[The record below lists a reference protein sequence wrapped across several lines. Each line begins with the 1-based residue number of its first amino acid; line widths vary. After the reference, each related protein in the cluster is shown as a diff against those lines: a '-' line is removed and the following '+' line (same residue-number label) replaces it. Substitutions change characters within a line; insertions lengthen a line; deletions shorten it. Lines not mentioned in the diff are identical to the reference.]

1 MNMDTASQYGQMDFN
16 LPHDVVQL
24 PSQGKFYKNRKSSV
38 KVGYLTAAD
47 ENILLGQKNTENII
61 TTLLR
66 NKIYEPDFNPD
77 QLLDCDVEAIL
88 IFLRNSSF
96 GAEYTF
102 TLRDPKTL
110 KDFETTITLDELN
123 ILPAKI
129 NPNDQ
134 GLFEF
139 TLPVSRKTVKCKLLN
154 AGDIRQLQKLQSQ
167 YPDGVVAPVVTKRL
181 EMMVE
186 EMDGNKDKMT
196 IAQEIQTL
204 PIADS
209 KFIRNNMRDA
219 EPRLDMERVF
229 MAPSG
234 EKVSTR
240 ITFGAEFFR
249 PFF

>member
-1 MNMDTASQYGQMDFN
+1 MDNATQYGQEDFN
-16 LPHDVVQL
+16 LPHDVVTL
-24 PSQGKFYKNRKSSV
+24 PSQGRFYRNKKASL

-47 ENILLGQKNTENII
+47 ENILLGQKNPDNIVH
-61 TTLLR
+61 TLLR
-66 NKIYEPDFNPD
+66 NKIYEPDVDPN

-96 GAEYTF
+96 GPEYTF

-110 KDFETTITLDELN
+110 KDFQQTILLDELN
-123 ILPAKI
+123 IKQGSMEPG
-129 NPNDQ
+129 ND

-139 TLPVSRKTVKCKLLN
+139 QLPVSKANVKCRLLTMS
-154 AGDIRQLQKLQSQ
+154 DIKEIQKIQDA

-181 EMMVE
+181 EMQIVSLNGE
-186 EMDGNKDKMT
+186 TDKGR
-196 IAQEIQTL
+196 IAQEIMTM

-209 KFIRNNMRDA
+209 KFIRNSMRDA
-219 EPRLDMERVF
+219 EPRLDLDRTF
-229 MAPSG
+229 TAPSG
-234 EKVSTR
+234 EKVTSR

>member
-1 MNMDTASQYGQMDFN
+1 MDTASQYGQMDFN

-24 PSQGKFYKNRKSSV
+24 PSQGKFYKNRKSSL

-47 ENILLGQKNTENII
+47 ENILLGQKNTDNIVS
-61 TTLLR
+61 TLLR

-77 QLLDCDVEAIL
+77 QLLDCDTEAIL

-96 GAEYTF
+96 GTEYTF

-110 KDFETTITLDELN
+110 KEFESSIHLDELN
-123 ILPAKI
+123 VIQPKI
-129 NPNDQ
+129 TPNEQ
-134 GLFEF
+134 GLFELK
-139 TLPVSRKTVKCKLLN
+139 LPVSGKTIKCKLLN
-154 AGDIRQLQKLQSQ
+154 NNDAKQLQKLQDQ

-209 KFIRNNMRDA
+209 KYIRNTMREA
-219 EPRLDMERVF
+219 EPRLDLERVF
-229 MAPSG
+229 TAPSG
-234 EKVSTR
+234 EKVTTR

>member
-1 MNMDTASQYGQMDFN
+1 MDNASQYGQMEFN

-24 PSQGKFYKNRKSSV
+24 PSQGKFYKNKKSSL

-47 ENILLGQKNTENII
+47 ENILLGQKNADNIVS
-61 TTLLR
+61 TLLR

-77 QLLDCDVEAIL
+77 QLLDCDTEAIL
-88 IFLRNSSF
+88 IFLRNTSF
-96 GAEYTF
+96 GSEYTF
-102 TLRDPKTL
+102 TLRDPKTQ
-110 KDFETTITLDELN
+110 KEFEATTNLDELN
-123 ILPAKI
+123 VIQPKI
-129 NPNDQ
+129 TPNNN
-134 GLFEF
+134 GLFELK
-139 TLPVSRKTVKCKLLN
+139 LPVSGKTVKCKLLN
-154 AGDIRQLQKLQSQ
+154 NSDVKSLQKLQDQ
-167 YPDGVVAPVVTKRL
+167 YPDGVIAPVVTKRL

-186 EMDGNKDKMT
+186 EMDGNSDKTT

-209 KFIRNNMRDA
+209 KHIRNMMRDA
-219 EPRLDMERVF
+219 EPRLDLERVF

-234 EKVSTR
+234 EKVSVR

>member
-1 MNMDTASQYGQMDFN
+1 MDNSSQYGQMEFN

-24 PSQGKFYKNRKSSV
+24 PSQGKFYKNKKSSL

-47 ENILLGQKNTENII
+47 ENILLGQKNADNIV

-77 QLLDCDVEAIL
+77 QLLDCDTEAIL
-88 IFLRNSSF
+88 IFLRNTSF
-96 GAEYTF
+96 GSEYTF

-110 KDFETTITLDELN
+110 KEFETTTTLDELN
-123 ILPAKI
+123 VIQPKI
-129 NPNDQ
+129 TPNSE
-134 GLFEF
+134 GLFELK
-139 TLPVSRKTVKCKLLN
+139 LPVSGKTVKCKLLN
-154 AGDIRQLQKLQSQ
+154 NSDIKSLQKLQDQ
-167 YPDGVVAPVVTKRL
+167 YPDGVIAPVVTKRL

-186 EMDGNKDKMT
+186 EMDGSKDKMT

-209 KFIRNNMRDA
+209 KYIRNTMRDA
-219 EPRLDMERVF
+219 EPRLDLERVF

-240 ITFGAEFFR
+240 IAFGAEFFR

>member
-1 MNMDTASQYGQMDFN
+1 MDNATQYGQEDFN
-16 LPHDVVQL
+16 LPHDVVTL
-24 PSQGKFYKNRKSSV
+24 PSQGRFYRNKKASL

-47 ENILLGQKNTENII
+47 ENILLGQKNPDNIVH
-61 TTLLR
+61 TLLR
-66 NKIYEPDFNPD
+66 NKIYEPDVDPN

-96 GAEYTF
+96 GPEYTF

-110 KDFETTITLDELN
+110 KDFQQTILLDELSVK
-123 ILPAKI
+123 PGSME
-129 NPNDQ
+129 PGND

-139 TLPVSRKTVKCKLLN
+139 QLPVSKANVKCKLLTMS
-154 AGDIRQLQKLQSQ
+154 DIKEIQKIQDA

-181 EMMVE
+181 EMQIVSLNGE
-186 EMDGNKDKMT
+186 TDKGR
-196 IAQEIQTL
+196 IAQEIMTM

-209 KFIRNNMRDA
+209 KFIRNSMRDA
-219 EPRLDMERVF
+219 EPRLDLDRTF
-229 MAPSG
+229 TAPSG
-234 EKVSTR
+234 EKVTSR

>member
-1 MNMDTASQYGQMDFN
+1 MDNASQYGQEDFN
-16 LPHDVVQL
+16 LPHDVVTL
-24 PSQGKFYKNRKSSV
+24 PSQGRFYRNKKASL

-47 ENILLGQKNTENII
+47 ENILLGQKNPDNIVH
-61 TTLLR
+61 TLLR
-66 NKIYEPDFNPD
+66 NKIYEPDVDPN

-96 GAEYTF
+96 GPEYTF

-110 KDFETTITLDELN
+110 KDFQQTILLDELN
-123 ILPAKI
+123 IKQGSMEPG
-129 NPNDQ
+129 ND

-139 TLPVSRKTVKCKLLN
+139 QLPVSKANVKCKLLTMSN
-154 AGDIRQLQKLQSQ
+154 IKEIQKIQDA

-181 EMMVE
+181 EMQIVSLNGE
-186 EMDGNKDKMT
+186 TDKGR
-196 IAQEIQTL
+196 IAQEIMTM

-209 KFIRNNMRDA
+209 KFIRNSMRDA
-219 EPRLDMERVF
+219 EPRLDLDRTF
-229 MAPSG
+229 TAPSG
-234 EKVSTR
+234 EKVTSR

>member
-1 MNMDTASQYGQMDFN
+1 MDNASQYGQEDFN
-16 LPHDVVQL
+16 LPHDVVTL
-24 PSQGKFYKNRKSSV
+24 PSQGRFYRNKKASL

-47 ENILLGQKNTENII
+47 ENILLGQKNPDNIVH
-61 TTLLR
+61 TLLR
-66 NKIYEPDFNPD
+66 NKIYEPDVDPN

-96 GAEYTF
+96 GPEYTF

-110 KDFETTITLDELN
+110 KDFQQTILLDELN
-123 ILPAKI
+123 IKQGSMEPG
-129 NPNDQ
+129 ND

-139 TLPVSRKTVKCKLLN
+139 QLPVSKANVKCKLLTMS
-154 AGDIRQLQKLQSQ
+154 DIKEIQKIQDA

-181 EMMVE
+181 EMQIVSLNGE
-186 EMDGNKDKMT
+186 TDKGR
-196 IAQEIQTL
+196 IAQEIMTM

-209 KFIRNNMRDA
+209 KFIRNSMRDA
-219 EPRLDMERVF
+219 EPRLDLDRTF
-229 MAPSG
+229 TAPSG
-234 EKVSTR
+234 EKVTSR

>member
-1 MNMDTASQYGQMDFN
+1 MDNSAQYGQQDFN
-16 LPHDVVQL
+16 LPHDVVML
-24 PSQGKFYKNRKSSV
+24 PSQGKFYRNKKSSL

-47 ENILLGQKNTENII
+47 ENILLGQRNPDNIVH
-61 TTLLR
+61 TLLR
-66 NKIYEPDFNPD
+66 NKIYEPDVDPN

-96 GAEYTF
+96 GPEYTF

-110 KDFETTITLDELN
+110 KDFQQTILLDELN
-123 ILPAKI
+123 VKPGSME
-129 NPNDQ
+129 PGDD

-139 TLPVSRKTVKCKLLN
+139 QLPVSKMNVKCKLMTL
-154 AGDIRQLQKLQSQ
+154 GDIKEIQKIQDS

-181 EMMVE
+181 EMQIVSLNGE
-186 EMDGNKDKMT
+186 TDKGR
-196 IAQEIQTL
+196 IAQEVQTL

-209 KFIRNNMRDA
+209 KFIRKTMQDV
-219 EPRLDMERVF
+219 EPRLDLDRVF
-229 MAPSG
+229 TAPSG
-234 EKVSTR
+234 EKVTSR

>member
-1 MNMDTASQYGQMDFN
+1 MDTASQYGQMDFS

-47 ENILLGQKNTENII
+47 ENILLGQKNADNIV

-77 QLLDCDVEAIL
+77 QLLDCDTEAIL

-96 GAEYTF
+96 GSDYTF

-110 KDFETTITLDELN
+110 KEFEATIKLDELN
-123 ILPAKI
+123 IIQPKLS
-129 NPNDQ
+129 PNEQ

-139 TLPVSRKTVKCKLLN
+139 KLPMSGKTVKCKLLN
-154 AGDIRQLQKLQSQ
+154 NSDAKQLQKLQDQ
-167 YPDGVVAPVVTKRL
+167 YPDGIVAPVVTKRL

-186 EMDGNKDKMT
+186 EMDGNKDKGH

-209 KFIRNNMRDA
+209 KFIRNTMREA
-219 EPRLDMERVF
+219 EPRLDLERVF
-229 MAPSG
+229 TAPSG
-234 EKVSTR
+234 EKVTAR
-240 ITFGAEFFR
+240 IAFGAEFFR

>member
-1 MNMDTASQYGQMDFN
+1 MDNATQYGQEDFN
-16 LPHDVVQL
+16 LPHDVVTL
-24 PSQGKFYKNRKSSV
+24 PSQGRFYRNKKASL

-47 ENILLGQKNTENII
+47 ENILLGQKNPDNIVH
-61 TTLLR
+61 TLLR
-66 NKIYEPDFNPD
+66 NKIYEPDVDPN

-96 GAEYTF
+96 GPEYTF

-110 KDFETTITLDELN
+110 KDFQQTILLDELN
-123 ILPAKI
+123 IKQGSMEPG
-129 NPNDQ
+129 ND

-139 TLPVSRKTVKCKLLN
+139 QLPVSKANVKCKLLTMS
-154 AGDIRQLQKLQSQ
+154 DIKEIQKIQDA

-181 EMMVE
+181 EMQIVSLNGE
-186 EMDGNKDKMT
+186 TDKGR
-196 IAQEIQTL
+196 IAQEIMTM

-209 KFIRNNMRDA
+209 KFIRNSMRDA
-219 EPRLDMERVF
+219 EPRLDLDRTF
-229 MAPSG
+229 TAPSG
-234 EKVSTR
+234 EKVTSR

>member
-1 MNMDTASQYGQMDFN
+1 MDNATQYGQQDFN

-24 PSQGKFYKNRKSSV
+24 PSQGKFYKNKKASV

-47 ENILLGQKNTENII
+47 ENILLGQKNADSIV

-66 NKIYEPDFNPD
+66 NKIYEPDFHPD

-96 GAEYTF
+96 GSNYTF

-110 KDFETTITLDELN
+110 KEFESSITLDELN
-123 ILPAKI
+123 IIPAKLT
-129 NPNDQ
+129 PNNE
-134 GLFEF
+134 GLFELR
-139 TLPVSRKTVKCKLLN
+139 LPTSGKMVKCRLLN
-154 AGDIRQLQKLQSQ
+154 SADNKELQKIQDQ
-167 YPDGVVAPVVTKRL
+167 YPDGVIAPVVTKRL
-181 EMMVE
+181 EMIVQ
-186 EMDGNKDKMT
+186 EMDGNKDKMQ

-209 KFIRNNMRDA
+209 KFIRNSMREA
-219 EPRLDMERVF
+219 EPRLDLERVF

>member
-1 MNMDTASQYGQMDFN
+1 MDNASQYGQEDFN
-16 LPHDVVQL
+16 LPHDVVTL
-24 PSQGKFYKNRKSSV
+24 PSQGRFYRNKKASL

-47 ENILLGQKNTENII
+47 ENILLGQKNPDNIVH
-61 TTLLR
+61 TLLR
-66 NKIYEPDFNPD
+66 NKIYEPDVDPN

-96 GAEYTF
+96 GPEYTF

-110 KDFETTITLDELN
+110 KDFQQTILLDELN
-123 ILPAKI
+123 VKQGSMEPG
-129 NPNDQ
+129 ND

-139 TLPVSRKTVKCKLLN
+139 QLPVSKANVKCKLLTMS
-154 AGDIRQLQKLQSQ
+154 DIKEIQKIQDA

-181 EMMVE
+181 EMQIVSLNGE
-186 EMDGNKDKMT
+186 TDKGR
-196 IAQEIQTL
+196 IAQEIMTM

-209 KFIRNNMRDA
+209 KFIRNSMRDA
-219 EPRLDMERVF
+219 EPRLDLDRTF
-229 MAPSG
+229 TAPSG
-234 EKVSTR
+234 EKVTSR

>member
-1 MNMDTASQYGQMDFN
+1 MDNSSQYGQMEFN

-24 PSQGKFYKNRKSSV
+24 PSQGKFYKNKKSSL

-47 ENILLGQKNTENII
+47 ENILLGQKNADNIV

-77 QLLDCDVEAIL
+77 QLLDCDTEAIL
-88 IFLRNSSF
+88 IFLRNTSF
-96 GAEYTF
+96 GSEYTF

-110 KDFETTITLDELN
+110 KEFETTTTLDELN
-123 ILPAKI
+123 VIQPKI
-129 NPNDQ
+129 TPNNE
-134 GLFEF
+134 GLFELK
-139 TLPVSRKTVKCKLLN
+139 LPVSKKSVKCKLLTN
-154 AGDIRQLQKLQSQ
+154 SDVKTLQTLQDQ
-167 YPDGVVAPVVTKRL
+167 YPDGVIAPIVTKRL
-181 EMMVE
+181 EMMIE
-186 EMDGNKDKMT
+186 EMDGNKDKMN

-209 KFIRNNMRDA
+209 KYIRNTMRDA
-219 EPRLDMERVF
+219 EPRLDLERVF

>member
-1 MNMDTASQYGQMDFN
+1 MDNATQYGQEDFN
-16 LPHDVVQL
+16 LPHDVVTL
-24 PSQGKFYKNRKSSV
+24 PSQGRFYRNKKASL

-47 ENILLGQKNTENII
+47 ENILLGQKNPDNIVH
-61 TTLLR
+61 TLLR
-66 NKIYEPDFNPD
+66 NKIYEPDVDPN

-96 GAEYTF
+96 GPEYTF

-110 KDFETTITLDELN
+110 KDFQQTILLDELN
-123 ILPAKI
+123 VKPGSME
-129 NPNDQ
+129 PGND

-139 TLPVSRKTVKCKLLN
+139 QLPVSKANVKCKLLTMS
-154 AGDIRQLQKLQSQ
+154 DIKEIQKIQDA

-181 EMMVE
+181 EMQIVSLNGE
-186 EMDGNKDKMT
+186 TDKGR
-196 IAQEIQTL
+196 IAQEIMTM

-209 KFIRNNMRDA
+209 KFIRNSMRDA
-219 EPRLDMERVF
+219 EPRLDLDRTF
-229 MAPSG
+229 TAPSG
-234 EKVSTR
+234 EKVTSR

>member
-1 MNMDTASQYGQMDFN
+1 MDNAAQYGQEDFN
-16 LPHDVVQL
+16 LPHDVVTL
-24 PSQGKFYKNRKSSV
+24 PSQGRFYRNKKASL

-47 ENILLGQKNTENII
+47 ENILLGQKNPDNIVH
-61 TTLLR
+61 TLLR
-66 NKIYEPDFNPD
+66 NKIYEPDVDPN

-96 GAEYTF
+96 GPEYTF

-110 KDFETTITLDELN
+110 KDFQQTILLDELN
-123 ILPAKI
+123 VKQGSMEPG
-129 NPNDQ
+129 ND

-139 TLPVSRKTVKCKLLN
+139 QLPVSKANVKCKLLTMS
-154 AGDIRQLQKLQSQ
+154 DIKEIQKIQDA

-181 EMMVE
+181 EMQIVSLNGE
-186 EMDGNKDKMT
+186 TDKGR
-196 IAQEIQTL
+196 IAQEIMTM

-209 KFIRNNMRDA
+209 KFIRNSMRDA
-219 EPRLDMERVF
+219 EPRLDLDRTF
-229 MAPSG
+229 TAPSG
-234 EKVSTR
+234 EKVTSR